1 MKITTLSFDAKS
13 NYLQEK
19 KESLLEWLH
28 ADSVIFSSIMEEK
41 ISRTFSLRI
50 LFIMLCFVAL
60 LLSPA
65 FGTVMCLICFIIFA
79 LSLLET
85 AKYYKQVHR

>member
-1 MKITTLSFDAKS
+1 
-13 NYLQEK
+13 
-19 KESLLEWLH
+19 
-28 ADSVIFSSIMEEK
+28 
-41 ISRTFSLRI
+41 LRI